1 MPIMSTK
8 IKIIPKSMKLLMPL
22 TFLFCIAQSP
32 SSSPIPGADHAKYG
46 KSASEQDKTNR
57 DEKDQR
63 RPRPPVSVVPM
74 ITPDRAAQERAAAE
88 SAKRASE
95 QEAHYRRQ
103 EELATGTLAV
113 TQRTLDIDSELV
125 TLTTVLA
132 IVNFLTM
139 LVFYVTMRANV
150 KAANAADVSAKAAKA
165 SADAALRSDR
175 PVLVA
180 EKFIPHNIY
189 PREGLPESERTTV
202 VGFWIRNC
210 GKGPA
215 LSVEL
220 AGLLTL
226 KNELPYPA
234 SIGAC
239 RPIAIRDTVIPSGG
253 DLEVRAL
260 YLLNEVESAIAQNEI
275 NAIESGQIKLFIYG
289 IVHYRDIHRGRYT
302 TWFGCEYRPTSF
314 GAKMG
319 FFPNPPEYNRHYE
332 YGPD

>member
-1 MPIMSTK
+1 
-8 IKIIPKSMKLLMPL
+8 MKLLKLEKLKL
-22 TFLFCIAQSP
+22 TVLLSLVWALCVALSP
-32 SSSPIPGADHAKYG
+32 SSNPIPSAPHAQHR
-46 KSASEQDKTNR
+46 KSASEQDETNR
-57 DEKDQR
+57 AETDQR
-63 RPRPPVSVVPM
+63 APRPSVSIIPA
-74 ITPDRAAQERAAAE
+74 ITPNRLAQDNAAAE
-88 SAKRASE
+88 SAKRAAE
-95 QEAHYRRQ
+95 QEAHYKRQ
-103 EELATGTLAV
+103 EELAAGTLSV

-125 TLTTVLA
+125 RLTAVLA
-132 IVNFLTM
+132 IINFLTM
-139 LVFYVTMRANV
+139 LVFYFAMRASV
-150 KAANAADVSAKAAKA
+150 KAANAADVSANAAKTT
-165 SADAALRSDR
+165 ADAALRSDR
-175 PVLVA
+175 PVLVV

-239 RPIAIRDTVIPSGG
+239 RPITIRDTVIPSGG

-260 YLLNEVESAIAQNEI
+260 YLLNEVESAITQKEI

-319 FFPNPPEYNRHYE
+319 FFPSPPEYNRHCE